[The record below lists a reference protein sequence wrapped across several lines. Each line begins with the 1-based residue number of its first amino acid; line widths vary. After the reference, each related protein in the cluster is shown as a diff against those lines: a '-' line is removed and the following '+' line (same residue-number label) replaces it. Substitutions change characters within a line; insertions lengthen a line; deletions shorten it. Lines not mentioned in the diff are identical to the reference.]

1 MKLTIR
7 YEDDEPS
14 MYQTLHVTSAIMVNG
29 QWLVESSDGKLSL
42 GAVEDLN
49 YIGIVEEVSS

>member
-7 YEDDEPS
+7 YEDDEPGI
-14 MYQTLHVTSAIMVNG
+14 YQTLHVTSAIMVNG
-29 QWLVESSDGKLSL
+29 QWLVESSDGKMSL

-49 YIGIVEEVSS
+49 YIGIVEEPR